1 MKRQSGEAMRKIA
14 ILGGTF
20 NPIHNGH
27 LHLAGCFAKLLGV
40 QKVLLIPTY
49 LPPHKS
55 APDLAPARHRL
66 AMCRAAAGGCCCA
79 ACGPAPADGEASDLM
94 CRAAAGGIFE
104 ASDIE
109 IRRRGPSYTSDTL
122 RELKA
127 LYPDAELYLITGED
141 MFLTLTQWHEPETI
155 FSLAT
160 VCAAPRSAAGL
171 GRLLK
176 YAQGLRRLGARTRVE
191 NIEYLPVSST
201 MVRRAVREGKSIA
214 RLVPVAVERYI
225 REHHLYLR

>member
-66 AMCRAAAGGCCCA
+66 A
-79 ACGPAPADGEASDLM
+79 M

-176 YAQGLRRLGARTRVE
+176 YAQDLRRMGARTRVE

>member
-1 MKRQSGEAMRKIA
+1 MRKIA

-66 AMCRAAAGGCCCA
+66 A
-79 ACGPAPADGEASDLM
+79 M

-176 YAQGLRRLGARTRVE
+176 YAQDLRRMGARTRVE

-214 RLVPVAVERYI
+214 RLVP
-225 REHHLYLR
+225 

>member
-66 AMCRAAAGGCCCA
+66 AMCRAA
-79 ACGPAPADGEASDLM
+79 S
-94 CRAAAGGIFE
+94 GGIFE

-176 YAQGLRRLGARTRVE
+176 YAQDLRRMGARTRVE